1 MSETV
6 SSRTFPKKRMA
17 AAALFLNEQ
26 NEILI
31 VKPIYRDLWL
41 LPGGIVEE
49 GESPAQACV
58 REVKEEIGLDI
69 TTGRLL
75 CVDYKVQQGTREEG
89 IEFVFFG
96 GILAEET
103 IGQIQLQ
110 ADELSEFRFV
120 KLAEAMEL
128 LNPWSARR
136 MPLIVAALHE
146 GNTAYLEDGR
156 QVE

>member
-1 MSETV
+1 
-6 SSRTFPKKRMA
+6 MA
-17 AAALFLNEQ
+17 AAAMFLNEQ

-31 VKPIYRDLWL
+31 VKPIYRELWL

-49 GESPAQACV
+49 GESPGQAYM
-58 REVKEEIGLDI
+58 REVKEELGLDI
-69 TTGRLL
+69 TAGRLL

-89 IEFVFFG
+89 MEFVFFG
-96 GILAEET
+96 GKLAEET

-120 KLAEAMEL
+120 KLAESMEL

-136 MPLIVAALHE
+136 MPLILAALRE